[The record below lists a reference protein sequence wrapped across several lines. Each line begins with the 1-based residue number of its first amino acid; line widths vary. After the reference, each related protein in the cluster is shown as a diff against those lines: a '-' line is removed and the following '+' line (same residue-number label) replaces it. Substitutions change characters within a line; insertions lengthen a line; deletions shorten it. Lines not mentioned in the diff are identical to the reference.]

1 MIHQQ
6 EQSIRNSRS
15 DQRLIKYSNEV
26 YTMRTLQAFSNA
38 LQVNEGTLTVLF
50 DITDSTILQYL
61 PELVS
66 LPEQFVS
73 IELFP
78 IGSYDMNQSCTDD
91 HCTLY
96 KTLLC
101 GNDGTGIISIPY
113 TTCILQAKQVNDNVI
128 RNCAESSNLF
138 PPSIISCLQSPY
150 YLSTIQHNITQSLH
164 SLLHDYLEVQSTLD
178 LAASMDDEDIL
189 LEAEADNEDILLS
202 EQEDD
207 SLSMDLSSLF
217 PVSFFYQSKRIFY
230 KDGSLK
236 DFICSHL
243 STPSHFCSNKNYLPI
258 SYKPQIPLSKPFI
271 TIYLNTMCKR
281 NILALEPLMEWFIE
295 YPSLFYLSHI
305 MNRLSEKVTIDVNPF
320 IDLLIDKNEQN
331 IYEFR
336 TPHDHN
342 HIAKTFAASCV
353 IRMTRQPY
361 LYWDFL
367 KCIHE

>member
-138 PPSIISCLQSPY
+138 PPSVISCFVIVPY
-150 YLSTIQHNITQSLH
+150 T
-164 SLLHDYLEVQSTLD
+164 
-178 LAASMDDEDIL
+178 
-189 LEAEADNEDILLS
+189 
-202 EQEDD
+202 
-207 SLSMDLSSLF
+207 
-217 PVSFFYQSKRIFY
+217 
-230 KDGSLK
+230 
-236 DFICSHL
+236 C
-243 STPSHFCSNKNYLPI
+243 
-258 SYKPQIPLSKPFI
+258 
-271 TIYLNTMCKR
+271 
-281 NILALEPLMEWFIE
+281 
-295 YPSLFYLSHI
+295 HI
-305 MNRLSEKVTIDVNPF
+305 MSVVYLRVSPHIVTLLLPVIICVYPTSEYFSNFPSNVFNPS
-320 IDLLIDKNEQN
+320 
-331 IYEFR
+331 
-336 TPHDHN
+336 TGAMS
-342 HIAKTFAASCV
+342 AKLEYV
-353 IRMTRQPY
+353 ISDELVII
-361 LYWDFL
+361 LYNCSDIFTS
-367 KCIHE
+367 EY